1 MTEETKV
8 EVEVQETPSA
18 NPRNRAMEE
27 IAKST
32 QARDAEELQGFDEA
46 TGQVEAKAPAEETKT
61 DPEPVE
67 AAPVIAA
74 AVVAPKMVQIIVD
87 GQQLEVEES
96 RILEAGKR
104 TLQKE
109 SAADKRLQEA
119 TRKEQEAQALLAN
132 YRQLTQ
138 QPNTAPSQD
147 APAQQAT
154 EGVALDPEA
163 LDQLFD
169 RKLYHRDAQKARA
182 TFEKEFPEI
191 ASDQYLMQVAA
202 AREQERLNTVAALGE
217 SVGDPE
223 AAYRKHGEAIREWLK
238 GKASVLAQPAVVS
251 DKLAQKRTI
260 TAVSAVN
267 ARAPVQQDKKP
278 LTTSEQIEQM
288 RLQRKQGRTPQQTQH

>member
-27 IAKST
+27 IAKSA
-32 QARDAEELQGFDEA
+32 QARDAEELQGFDEE
-46 TGQVEAKAPAEETKT
+46 TGQVEAKA
-61 DPEPVE
+61 EPVAKTE
-67 AAPVIAA
+67 QHEPTPAQLVKGAIELGQLPADTPIAPP
-74 AVVAPKMVQIIVD
+74 APKMVQITVD

-119 TRKEQEAQALLAN
+119 TRKEQEAHALLAN
-132 YRQLTQ
+132 YRQLTGQ

-169 RKLYHRDAQKARA
+169 RKL
-182 TFEKEFPEI
+182 I
-191 ASDQYLMQVAA
+191 
-202 AREQERLNTVAALGE
+202 
-217 SVGDPE
+217 
-223 AAYRKHGEAIREWLK
+223 
-238 GKASVLAQPAVVS
+238 
-251 DKLAQKRTI
+251 
-260 TAVSAVN
+260 
-267 ARAPVQQDKKP
+267 
-278 LTTSEQIEQM
+278 
-288 RLQRKQGRTPQQTQH
+288 